1 MTTNN
6 RYSLADIINSRS
18 SKKKYIDKIDIW
30 VFTVVRPLSNLLT
43 WLFLKLR
50 LSANQATFISTIVGL
65 LGAVIVIFSE
75 SSISTIIGL
84 IVLNF
89 WIVFDCID
97 GNIARTTHT
106 SSKLGMYLDGI
117 SGYCYVSLLY
127 IALGVNVY
135 KNYKLIIS
143 GEDYSWLYILIG
155 ALASM
160 ACIFP
165 RLVEHKAATS
175 FLKFN
180 SSITDKTSYNWFYIL
195 GLNIAGM
202 AGLSNPLMI
211 IFFVIHKLNI
221 YLVLYFVIQLAIE
234 VLSIFKTIRRVYKI
248 SFEVNSNEP

>member
-117 SGYCYVSLLY
+117 SGYC
-127 IALGVNVY
+127 
-135 KNYKLIIS
+135 
-143 GEDYSWLYILIG
+143 
-155 ALASM
+155 
-160 ACIFP
+160 
-165 RLVEHKAATS
+165 
-175 FLKFN
+175 
-180 SSITDKTSYNWFYIL
+180 
-195 GLNIAGM
+195 
-202 AGLSNPLMI
+202 
-211 IFFVIHKLNI
+211 
-221 YLVLYFVIQLAIE
+221 
-234 VLSIFKTIRRVYKI
+234 
-248 SFEVNSNEP
+248 